1 MFLSTPPSRV
11 ATKPAFFLGCED
23 VVSIHATL
31 AGGDS
36 ASRCRP
42 RRTARVSIHATLAG
56 GDWRRRHERKRICVS
71 IHATLAG
78 GDHKLLCHRPAVLVS
93 IHATLAGGDSAE
105 TLVMSIY
112 QQFLST
118 PPSRVATRQFISAVI
133 VLGMFLSTPPS
144 RVATLPVT
152 HMVAVDHVSIHA
164 TLAGGDHG
172 GRLGE
177 CARERV
183 SIHATLAGG
192 DGIVRRVNE

>member
-112 QQFLST
+112 QQKFRSTGLCQKYCRIHIQNGISCQNQTKTVHYTPKSTALS
-118 PPSRVATRQFISAVI
+118 
-133 VLGMFLSTPPS
+133 
-144 RVATLPVT
+144 
-152 HMVAVDHVSIHA
+152 
-164 TLAGGDHG
+164 
-172 GRLGE
+172 
-177 CARERV
+177 CW
-183 SIHATLAGG
+183 
-192 DGIVRRVNE
+192 